1 MPEERA
7 RKSRPRSPF
16 GAIPRFGDLIDV
28 TDEMI
33 AFVEKYQQVWKH
45 ESRAMLALGE
55 FLGARSDS
63 LRAQVELMRMGSGT
77 ARRYAAWS
85 DALLA
90 MRPEAIVQAWMQAMP
105 RTRTREKK
113 QDGE

>member
-7 RKSRPRSPF
+7 RTSRARSPLS
-16 GAIPRFGDLIDV
+16 AIPRFGDLLDV

-33 AFVEKYQQVWKH
+33 TFVEKYQEVWKQ

-55 FLGARSDS
+55 FLCARSES

-85 DALLA
+85 DALLG

-105 RTRTREKK
+105 RTRTAEKK
-113 QDGE
+113 KGGE